1 LTVSRLAAA
10 TSADRIAQVDQPGQ
24 LRLVW
29 RRFSR
34 HRLAVFGASALLIVV
49 LLALLGPLLAPP
61 LFVVDPFHAAPP
73 VIYAHR
79 DQAPSFSLGQWTYLM
94 GTDANGNAV
103 LAYVLDGARSTLAI
117 GIVGSALAAVI
128 GALIGATS
136 GYIGGVLDSLLMR
149 VADIFLAVPLL
160 PLFVLLSLSP
170 VQDQGLQRYIVLF
183 GFATWPSVARLVRGY
198 FLSLKE
204 REFAESA
211 RAVGVS
217 TPRIIVRHLLPNA
230 LDVVIVAFTLNTAL
244 FIVIEATLDLLNVGP
259 DTVTWGK
266 ELAITY
272 YAGGVISGY
281 WWQFVFPG
289 GALLVT
295 VLAINFLGDGLRDAL
310 DVTAGPFIVADV
322 VEPAAETQRGGASRW
337 VQRVGGVPMRGLT
350 LARSGWGIA
359 TSPVMR
365 RTRTAVLRVAP
376 ATGRTWLVPK
386 ELGPSREIPLLL
398 AVPLPVVCLL
408 LVSLAC
414 LLGNAHLAYAPNY
427 NPPTQVTSIDSAS
440 DYAAWPLAKGGWD
453 ILGFRYGDLWYREVD
468 DAGRTSVSSA
478 MARGESNATQ
488 PALAESDG
496 HLLGAWVSATNDR
509 IQAAFLGKH
518 RPKSFALNP
527 TGGIVEHPS
536 VVALPARR
544 FGVLFDWQRDQN
556 LPQATFDIYLAS
568 VSDGARTRPRL
579 IRLVRSANY
588 GLLPRGALDGSGALD
603 TMYLER
609 TGDGSWTIDFQ
620 RFRPS
625 GTPLAGAVP
634 LGTVSYQV
642 RRADASIDPTGV
654 PLQWGMDLQAA
665 GDGSVWGVWRAGT
678 SIHSFGNADPPEG
691 ATTINVAH
699 WSASGGILL
708 PPTVVEVDP
717 SYETDVPS
725 LAMAVTPAQEAL
737 YFTYPGD
744 TNFPQLDSSGNLVPG
759 RRSYGG
765 SGHVLVNLRLDT
777 SGRPIG
783 YGRVA
788 YDAGGEA
795 SNPRAGTIAGR
806 AEVLWQKF
814 ALGGDVLE
822 GSVYHPARSPDL
834 LTRLGLNIGN
844 VWANLVLIA
853 FGALGI
859 GIVLTAINAFL
870 LLPLI
875 PVWMVARRLGA
886 RLCWPVYGLT
896 IGLLMVYGLLLPPY
910 TPAYLLGV
918 RSLVGALALDPLDR
932 SLIAIGALV
941 ASYWLGAVVLRRQ
954 EAWLRAAAMGVIA
967 LSFILVIYAELFIQS
982 QLGRI

>member
-1 LTVSRLAAA
+1 MTVSRLVAA
-10 TSADRIAQVDQPGQ
+10 TGADRIAQVDQPGQ

-29 RRFSR
+29 HRFSR
-34 HRLAVFGASALLIVV
+34 HRLAVFGAAALLIIV
-49 LLALLGPLLAPP
+49 LLAVLGPLIAPP
-61 LFVVDPFHAAPP
+61 LFVGGLLHTTPP
-73 VIYAHR
+73 AIYTHR
-79 DQAPSFSLGQWTYLM
+79 DQAPSFFIGQWTYLM

-117 GIVGSALAAVI
+117 GIVGSGLAAVI

-170 VQDQGLQRYIVLF
+170 DQEQGLQRYIVLF

-204 REFAESA
+204 REFAEAA
-211 RAVGVS
+211 RAFGVS
-217 TPRIIVRHLLPNA
+217 TPRIIMRHLLPNA

-259 DTVTWGK
+259 GTVTWGK

-281 WWQFVFPG
+281 WWQFAFPG

-322 VEPAAETQRGGASRW
+322 VEPAADTQPSGARRS
-337 VQRVGGVPMRGLT
+337 VQRIAVFPTRGLA
-350 LARSGWGIA
+350 LARAGWA
-359 TSPVMR
+359 TSVSLMMR
-365 RTRTAVLRVAP
+365 RARTAALRFAP
-376 ATGRTWLVPK
+376 ATARTWLVPK
-386 ELGPSREIPLLL
+386 AVGPSREIPLLL
-398 AVPLPVVCLL
+398 AVPPPVVCLL

-414 LLGNAHLAYAPNY
+414 LLGNAHLVYAPNY
-427 NPPTQVTSIDSAS
+427 SPPTRFATIDSAS
-440 DYAAWPLAKGGWD
+440 DYAALPLARGGWAV
-453 ILGFRYGDLWYREVD
+453 LGFSHSELWYQEV
-468 DAGRTSVSSA
+468 GGEGWTTGSSNVT
-478 MARGESNATQ
+478 RGGSNAAQ
-488 PALAESDG
+488 PALGESHG
-496 HLLGAWVSATNDR
+496 QILGAWVSANNDR

-544 FGVLFDWQRDQN
+544 FGILFDWQRDQN

-568 VSDGARTRPRL
+568 LSDGARTRPRL
-579 IRLVRSANY
+579 VRLVRSANY
-588 GLLPRGALDGSGALD
+588 GLLPRGVMDGSGALD

-625 GTPLAGAVP
+625 GAPLGAAVP
-634 LGTVSYQV
+634 LGAVSYQV

-654 PLQWGMDLQAA
+654 PPQWGMDLQPA

-678 SIHSFGNADPPEG
+678 SIHSSGNANPPEG

-699 WSASGGILL
+699 WSASGRFRL
-708 PPTVVEVDP
+708 PPTVVELDP
-717 SYETDVPS
+717 GETDVAS
-725 LAMAVTPAQEAL
+725 LAMAVIPAQEAL

-744 TNFPQLDSSGNLVPG
+744 TNYPQLDSSGNLVPG
-759 RRSYGG
+759 HQSYGG
-765 SGHVLVNLRLDT
+765 SSHVLVNLRLNP

-795 SNPRAGTIAGR
+795 SNPRAGTIAAR

-814 ALGGDVLE
+814 ALRGDVLE

-853 FGALGI
+853 FGAIGI

-875 PVWMVARRLGA
+875 PVWMVARRLGG
-886 RLCWPVYGLT
+886 RLCWPVYALA
-896 IGLLMVYGLLLPPY
+896 IGLLLVYGLLRPQFV
-910 TPAYLLGV
+910 PAYLLGV

-932 SLIAIGALV
+932 GFIAVGALL
-941 ASYWLGAVVLRRQ
+941 ASYWLGPVVLRRQ
-954 EAWLRAAAMGVIA
+954 EAWLRAAVMGATA
-967 LSFILVIYAELFIQS
+967 LSFVLIIYAELFIQS

>member
-1 LTVSRLAAA
+1 LTVSRLAA
-10 TSADRIAQVDQPGQ
+10 TTGSDRIAQVDQPGQ
-24 LRLVW
+24 LRLAW

-34 HRLAVFGASALLIVV
+34 HHLAVCGAGALLIII
-49 LLALLGPLLAPP
+49 LLALLGPLIAPP

-73 VIYAHR
+73 AIYTHR

-128 GALIGATS
+128 GALMGATS
-136 GYIGGVLDSLLMR
+136 GYVGGVLDSLLMR

-160 PLFVLLSLSP
+160 PLFVLLNLSS
-170 VQDQGLQRYIVLF
+170 VQQQGLQRYIVLF

-204 REFAESA
+204 REFAEAA
-211 RAVGVS
+211 RAFGVS
-217 TPRIIVRHLLPNA
+217 TPRIIMRHLLPNA

-281 WWQFVFPG
+281 WWQFAFPG

-310 DVTAGPFIVADV
+310 DVTAGPFMVADV
-322 VEPAAETQRGGASRW
+322 VEPTAETQRGGTRHW
-337 VQRVGGVPMRGLT
+337 VQRIAGFPTRGLT
-350 LARSGWGIA
+350 LARAGWAIA
-359 TSPVMR
+359 MSPMMR
-365 RTRTAVLRVAP
+365 RARTAALRVAP
-376 ATGRTWLVPK
+376 ATARTWLVPK
-386 ELGPSREIPLLL
+386 EVGPSREIPFLL
-398 AVPLPVVCLL
+398 AVPPPVVCLL

-414 LLGNAHLAYAPNY
+414 LLGNAHLVYAPNY
-427 NPPTQVTSIDSAS
+427 SPPTRFATIDSES
-440 DYAAWPLAKGGWD
+440 DYAALPLARGGWA
-453 ILGFRYGDLWYREVD
+453 ILGFSHSELWYQGVD
-468 DAGRTSVSSA
+468 GEGRTTGSSNVT
-478 MARGESNATQ
+478 GGGSNAAQ
-488 PALAESDG
+488 PALAESHG
-496 HLLGAWVSATNDR
+496 QILGAWVSANNDR
-509 IQAAFLGKH
+509 IQAAFLG
-518 RPKSFALNP
+518 RRRLKSFALNP
-527 TGGIVEHPS
+527 TGGIVEHPV
-536 VVALPARR
+536 VVALSARR

-568 VSDGARTRPRL
+568 LSDGARTRPRL
-579 IRLVRSANY
+579 VRLVRSASY
-588 GLLPRGALDGSGALD
+588 GLLPRGVMDGSGALD

-609 TGDGSWTIDFQ
+609 AGDGSWTIDFQ
-620 RFRPS
+620 RFSPS
-625 GTPLAGAVP
+625 GIPLGGAVS
-634 LGTVSYQV
+634 LGSVSYQI

-654 PLQWGMDLQAA
+654 PPQWGMDLQPA
-665 GDGSVWGVWRAGT
+665 GDGSVWGVWRTGT
-678 SIHSFGNADPPEG
+678 SIHSSANGDPPAG

-699 WSASGGILL
+699 WSASGRFLL
-708 PPTVVEVDP
+708 PPTVVDFDP
-717 SYETDVPS
+717 GETDVVS

-744 TNFPQLDSSGNLVPG
+744 TNYPQLDSSGNLVPG
-759 RRSYGG
+759 HQSYGG
-765 SGHVLVNLRLDT
+765 SGHVLVDLRLNP

-795 SNPRAGTIAGR
+795 SNPRAGTIAAR

-814 ALGGDVLE
+814 ALRGDVLE

-886 RLCWPVYGLT
+886 RLCWPLYTLA
-896 IGLLMVYGLLLPPY
+896 IGLLLVYGLLLPRY
-910 TPAYLLGV
+910 VPAYLVGV

-932 SLIAIGALV
+932 TFIAIGALL

-954 EAWLRAAAMGVIA
+954 EAWLRAAAMGVAA
-967 LSFILVIYAELFIQS
+967 LSFVLVVYAELFIQS

>member
-10 TSADRIAQVDQPGQ
+10 TSADRIAQADQPGQ
-24 LRLVW
+24 WRLVW
-29 RRFSR
+29 RRFAR

-49 LLALLGPLLAPP
+49 LLALLGPLIAPP

-136 GYIGGVLDSLLMR
+136 GYAGGVLDSLLMR

-170 VQDQGLQRYIVLF
+170 VQDQGPQRYIVLF

-204 REFAESA
+204 REFAEAA
-211 RAVGVS
+211 RAFGVS
-217 TPRIIVRHLLPNA
+217 TPRIIMRHLLPNA

-289 GALLVT
+289 GVLLVT

-310 DVTAGPFIVADV
+310 DVTADPLIVADV
-322 VEPAAETQRGGASRW
+322 VEPAADTQRGGTRRW
-337 VQRVGGVPMRGLT
+337 LRRAGGVPTRGLT
-350 LARSGWGIA
+350 LARAGWA
-359 TSPVMR
+359 TAMSPVMR
-365 RTRTAVLRVAP
+365 GARTAVLRVTP
-376 ATGRTWLVPK
+376 AAARTWLAPK
-386 ELGPSREIPLLL
+386 TIRPIREIPLFLG
-398 AVPLPVVCLL
+398 VSPPVACLL

-414 LLGNAHLAYAPNY
+414 LLGNARLVYAPNY
-427 NPPTQVTSIDSAS
+427 APPTRFTTIDSES
-440 DYAAWPLAKGGWD
+440 DYAAEPLAKGGWA
-453 ILGFRYGDLWYREVD
+453 ILGFSHSDLWYREVD
-468 DAGRTSVSSA
+468 GAGRTSVSSA
-478 MARGESNATQ
+478 VPRGVSGATQ
-488 PALAESDG
+488 PALAESHG
-496 HLLGAWVSATNDR
+496 QLLGAWVSANNDR

-579 IRLVRSANY
+579 VRLVRSAKY
-588 GLLPRGALDGSGALD
+588 GLLPRGVMDGSGALD
-603 TMYLER
+603 TMYLDR
-609 TGDGSWTIDFQ
+609 TENGSWTIDFQ
-620 RFRPS
+620 RFKPS
-625 GTPLAGAVP
+625 GIPLGAAVP
-634 LGTVSYQV
+634 LGTVSYQI

-654 PLQWGMDLQAA
+654 PPQWGMDLQPA
-665 GDGSVWGVWRAGT
+665 GDGSVWGVWRTGT
-678 SIHSFGNADPPEG
+678 SIHSSGNADPPEG

-699 WSASGGILL
+699 WSASGRFLL
-708 PPTVVEVDP
+708 PPTVVDVDP
-717 SYETDVPS
+717 GETDVAS
-725 LAMAVTPAQEAL
+725 LAMAVTPAQEVL

-744 TNFPQLDSSGNLVPG
+744 TNFPQLDSSGNLVTG
-759 RRSYGG
+759 HQSYGG
-765 SGHVLVNLRLDT
+765 SGRVLVNLRLNP

-783 YGRVA
+783 YERVA
-788 YDAGGEA
+788 YEAGGEA

-814 ALGGDVLE
+814 ALRGDVLE
-822 GSVYHPARSPDL
+822 GSVYHPAHSPDL

-875 PVWMVARRLGA
+875 PVWMTVRRLGA
-886 RLCWPVYGLT
+886 RLCWPVYALA
-896 IGLLMVYGLLLPPY
+896 IGLLLVYGLLLPPY
-910 TPAYLLGV
+910 VPAYVLGV

-954 EAWLRAAAMGVIA
+954 EAWLRAAVMGATA
-967 LSFILVIYAELFIQS
+967 LSFVLVIYAELFIQS

>member
-1 LTVSRLAAA
+1 LTVSRFVAA
-10 TSADRIAQVDQPGQ
+10 TGADRIAQVDQPGQ

-34 HRLAVFGASALLIVV
+34 HRLAVFGAGALLIVV
-49 LLALLGPLLAPP
+49 LLALLGPLIAPP

-73 VIYAHR
+73 AIYAHR
-79 DQAPSFSLGQWTYLM
+79 DQSPSFSLGQWTYLM

-103 LAYVLDGARSTLAI
+103 LAYVLDGARATLAI

-136 GYIGGVLDSLLMR
+136 GYVGGVLDSLLMR

-170 VQDQGLQRYIVLF
+170 GQDQGLQRYIVLF

-259 DTVTWGK
+259 GAVTWGR
-266 ELAITY
+266 ELGITF

-281 WWQFVFPG
+281 WWQFAFPG

-310 DVTAGPFIVADV
+310 DVTAGPFVVADV

-337 VQRVGGVPMRGLT
+337 VQRVGGVPMCGLT
-350 LARSGWGIA
+350 LARSGWAIA

-376 ATGRTWLVPK
+376 ATARTWLVPK

-398 AVPLPVVCLL
+398 AVPPPVVCLL

-427 NPPTQVTSIDSAS
+427 SPPTQVTSIDSAS
-440 DYAAWPLAKGGWD
+440 DYAALPLARGGWAV
-453 ILGFRYGDLWYREVD
+453 LGFSHSSLWYQEVGGE
-468 DAGRTSVSSA
+468 GRTTGRSNVT
-478 MARGESNATQ
+478 RGESNATQ
-488 PALAESDG
+488 PALGESHG
-496 HLLGAWVSATNDR
+496 QILGAWVSANDDR
-509 IQAAFLGKH
+509 IQAAFLGRRRLKA
-518 RPKSFALNP
+518 FALNP
-527 TGGIVEHPS
+527 TGGIAEHPS
-536 VVALPARR
+536 VVVLPARR
-544 FGVLFDWQRDQN
+544 FGILFDWQRDQK

-568 VSDGARTRPRL
+568 LSDGARTRPRL
-579 IRLVRSANY
+579 VRLVRSANY
-588 GLLPRGALDGSGALD
+588 GLLPRGVIDGSGALD

-609 TGDGSWTIDFQ
+609 SGDGSWTIEFQ
-620 RFRPS
+620 RFSPS
-625 GTPLAGAVP
+625 GIP
-634 LGTVSYQV
+634 LGAAVSLGSVSYQI

-654 PLQWGMDLQAA
+654 PPQWGMDLQPA
-665 GDGSVWGVWRAGT
+665 GDGSVWGAWRTGT
-678 SIHSFGNADPPEG
+678 SIHSSGNADPPEG
-691 ATTINVAH
+691 ATTINIAH
-699 WSASGGILL
+699 WSGSGRILL
-708 PPTVVEVDP
+708 PSTVVGVDP
-717 SYETDVPS
+717 GTDVPS
-725 LAMAVTPAQEAL
+725 LAMAITPAQEVI
-737 YFTYPGD
+737 YYTYPGD
-744 TNFPQLDSSGNLVPG
+744 TLIPRLDSSGNLVITHQ
-759 RRSYGG
+759 SYGG
-765 SGHVLVNLRLDT
+765 SGQVLVNLTLNP
-777 SGRPIG
+777 SGRQIG

-806 AEVLWQKF
+806 AEVLWQKS
-814 ALGGDVLE
+814 ALRGDVLE
-822 GSVYHPARSPDL
+822 GSVYHPAHSPDL

-844 VWANLVLIA
+844 VWANLVLIT

-886 RLCWPVYGLT
+886 RLCWPVYALA
-896 IGLLMVYGLLLPPY
+896 IGLLLVYGLLLPPY
-910 TPAYLLGV
+910 VPAYVLGV

-954 EAWLRAAAMGVIA
+954 EAWLRAAVMGATA
-967 LSFILVIYAELFIQS
+967 LSFVLVIYAELFIQS